1 MDMTYHNRFNDS
13 KIYILQHEDGH
24 FYIGST
30 TRNLSR
36 RFLGHKLKSKN
47 PEAENRRI
55 YEYILKNGGWDKV
68 KIFVIIQLNLNNLSE
83 LLIEENKYISTN
95 INNPLCLNSY
105 SLKTKEIGPD
115 FTITFKENVPVYN
128 KCNDSK
134 IYKIYSNDNFY
145 YYGST
150 IENIHERYARHKKA
164 V

>member
-1 MDMTYHNRFNDS
+1 MTYHNRFNDS

-30 TRNLSR
+30 TRNLNR

-68 KIFVIIQLNLNNLSE
+68 KIFLIIQLNLNNLSE

-105 SLKTKEIGPD
+105 HLIKNKATGQD
-115 FTITFKENVPVYN
+115 FNIVFQEDIPIYN
-128 KCNDSK
+128 KYNDSK

-145 YYGST
+145 YQGST
-150 IENIHERYARHKKA
+150 IENIHERFARHKKA